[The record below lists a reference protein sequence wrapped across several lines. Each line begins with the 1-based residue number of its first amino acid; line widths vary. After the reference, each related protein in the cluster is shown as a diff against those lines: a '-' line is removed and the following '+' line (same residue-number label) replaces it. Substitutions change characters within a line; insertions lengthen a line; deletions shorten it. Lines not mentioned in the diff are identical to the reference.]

1 MTLLEVA
8 PPPVTTS
15 HTILIVEDDRAIAEF
30 LDLLLASEG
39 YEVAVAAGGAQAR
52 QLAAARRPSLAI
64 VDLRLGADSG
74 WQVAAD
80 LAAMLGDDLPT
91 LMISADQLA
100 IMGEDA
106 RGRDVLA
113 KPFDIDELLARV
125 ARALRASKVSADD
138 RSPPAKG

>member
-30 LDLLLASEG
+30 LDLLLSSEG
-39 YEVAVAAGGAQAR
+39 YEVHVAAGGAQAQ
-52 QLAAARRPSLAI
+52 QLAAMRRPSLII
-64 VDLRLGADSG
+64 VDVHLGSGSG

-80 LAAMLGDDLPT
+80 LASLVDTNLPT

-100 IMGEDA
+100 MMGPEA

-113 KPFDIDELLARV
+113 KPFDIDDLLDRV
-125 ARALRASKVSADD
+125 AKALS
-138 RSPPAKG
+138 